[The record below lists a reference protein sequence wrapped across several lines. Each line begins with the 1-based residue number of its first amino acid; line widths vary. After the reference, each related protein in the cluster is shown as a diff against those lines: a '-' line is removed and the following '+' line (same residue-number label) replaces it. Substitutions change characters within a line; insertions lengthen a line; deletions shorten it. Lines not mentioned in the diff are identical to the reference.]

1 MSAASSRGHPGS
13 QSVHLVSATHLQ
25 GARCNKHVRTSRQHR
40 GLKAGFSG
48 VTWVRR
54 TQLETQYSHAHSHLK
69 MCNQDLDPRFQ
80 ADVQ

>member
-1 MSAASSRGHPGS
+1 MLAASFGGHPGS
-13 QSVHLVSATHLQ
+13 QSVHLVSATYLED
-25 GARCNKHVRTSRQHR
+25 ARCNKHARTSRQHR

-48 VTWVRR
+48 VTWVCR
-54 TQLETQYSHAHSHLK
+54 TQPETQYSHAHSHLK